1 MVMFENN
8 PRTKISLHL
17 IIVPT
22 ITALL
27 GLLIFPTKACA
38 AEQTATFR
46 VFGLFQP
53 DRAAD
58 LRELI
63 TSKISG
69 VVIKT
74 IDYEKATV
82 VLAFDPEKA
91 LNKAKP
97 EQYLERLD
105 NLVRPASN
113 GTFSLLPDFKIQTGQ
128 LQRIE
133 IMVAGLDCK
142 ACGFAAYEVVAKI
155 DGVER
160 ATVSFRE
167 GRLLAWVDPSRVDKA
182 ALVKA
187 LVQKRVEVK
196 MPSLD

>member
-1 MVMFENN
+1 
-8 PRTKISLHL
+8 
-17 IIVPT
+17 
-22 ITALL
+22 
-27 GLLIFPTKACA
+27 
-38 AEQTATFR
+38 
-46 VFGLFQP
+46 
-53 DRAAD
+53 

-63 TSKISG
+63 TSKFSG

-74 IDYEKATV
+74 FDIEKATV

-142 ACGFAAYEVVAKI
+142 ACGFAAYEVVAKM

-182 ALVKA
+182 ALVKV